1 MFSMKNSD
9 LLFESIDEDRRVF
22 FRIKP
27 SKKEPV
33 NIFIGSDKYYIK
45 DICASGI
52 GFSIRSE
59 SEELKR
65 GKEYPFELRL
75 PLINEVIS
83 GVVRIVHISHGIYHS
98 TFVGLSS
105 EDTEKI
111 HLFVLER
118 QKEDLREKG
127 KKAN

>member
-1 MFSMKNSD
+1 MKNSG
-9 LLFESIDEDRRVF
+9 LLFEFIDEGRRAF

-27 SKKEPV
+27 SKKEPI
-33 NIFIGSDKYYIK
+33 NIFIGSDKYHIK
-45 DICASGI
+45 DICAGGI

-59 SEELKR
+59 GEELKR
-65 GKEYPFELRL
+65 EKEYPFELRL

-83 GVVRIVHISHGIYHS
+83 GVVRIVHISHRIYHS

-127 KKAN
+127 KKANL

>member
-1 MFSMKNSD
+1 MFLMKNSG
-9 LLFESIDEDRRVF
+9 LLVEFIDEDRRAF

-27 SKKEPV
+27 SKKETV
-33 NIFIGSDKYYIK
+33 NIFIGSDKYHIK
-45 DICASGI
+45 DICASGT

-59 SEELKR
+59 GEKLKR
-65 GKEYPFELRL
+65 GKEYPFKLRL

-83 GVVRIVHISHGIYHS
+83 GVVRIVDIIDRIYHS